1 MTRLP
6 VLAVI
11 FNNDYDFYYDA
22 ERIHELRSIEM
33 TEYYL
38 SSNGTST
45 TVIYDQKDVSVTAA
59 EFSMYTTAF
68 VIVLLLGGV
77 YAFSVDVQTLV
88 IAPIEKLV
96 ALVKRIAE
104 NPLGVQYQML
114 GADDGFAEGM
124 ETTILL
130 TTITKIG
137 GLMKVGFGEAGAAII
152 ARNLQESSGGKLNLL
167 GAGRSIYSIFGFC
180 DVRQFTDT
188 TECLQEE
195 VMLFVNR
202 IAHIL
207 HSIVVQCSG
216 AANKNIGDAFLLTW
230 KISSKSYPRDRE
242 RIADQAL
249 LTFVKALIELSR
261 YQEFICNFSVA
272 ASARLFKRFPDYKV
286 RIGCGLHVGWAV
298 EGAIGSN
305 RKIDATYISPHVSTT
320 EFLESS
326 TKEYG
331 VSLLLSEDF
340 YRLLSASAQRHIRQ
354 VDRIKRSAEEPP
366 MGLYTYDVDLF
377 IDWND
382 RFRNRKQSDAR
393 SKFIST
399 VRRTSQ
405 FLASG
410 IGADAI
416 QNGNLPS
423 IQEVKS
429 VASAA
434 SDSHSHSYS
443 HSHHSHHSNSLPHS
457 RNNSKNSVPVVHVP
471 SIEKNRM
478 GSVQS
483 NSGHTPAGKSRGVSR
498 NSVILNNNSNTSNH
512 HTPAHA
518 RPSVSAAS
526 YSGKRRTSILIKP
539 MGYTEVPLEEVD
551 EENPE
556 KEEEAVEERMRK
568 AKETPTIV
576 VAPYT
581 ERVWVED
588 QDVVDARHLISDAFR
603 NIWAEGMDAFIIGDW
618 TRAVEKF
625 SETFRLSKKKDG
637 PSKRIL
643 AFMEEHRNVAPES
656 WLGYRD
662 LTADAAH

>member
-6 VLAVI
+6 VLAIV
-11 FNNDYDFYYDA
+11 FNNGYPYYHNTL
-22 ERIHELRSIEM
+22 RIEELRTSEKIE
-33 TEYYL
+33 YSL

-45 TVIYDQKDVSVTAA
+45 TVIYDQKDISITSAQ
-59 EFSMYTTAF
+59 FSMYTTAF

-77 YAFSVDVQTLV
+77 YSFSVDVQTLV
-88 IAPIEKLV
+88 IGPIEKLV
-96 ALVKRIAE
+96 ALVKKIAE
-104 NPLGVQYQML
+104 NPLGVEYKML

-137 GLMKVGFGEAGAAII
+137 GLMRVGFGEAGASII

-230 KISSKSYPRDRE
+230 KISSRATPKE
-242 RIADQAL
+242 KANIADQAL

-261 YQEFICNFSVA
+261 HQEFICNFSMA
-272 ASARLFKRFPDYKV
+272 ATSRLFKRFPDYKV

-340 YRLLSASAQRHIRQ
+340 YRLLSASAQRYIRQ

-366 MGLYTYDVDLF
+366 MGLYTYDVDLS

-382 RFRNRKQSDAR
+382 RYRQSGRRQSDTR
-393 SKFIST
+393 SKFINT

-410 IGADAI
+410 VGADAI
-416 QNGNLPS
+416 QNGNLPTVH
-423 IQEVKS
+423 EVKS
-429 VASAA
+429 IASAI
-434 SDSHSHSYS
+434 SDNSQSHSHSHS
-443 HSHHSHHSNSLPHS
+443 SSVHHSRTNSKSAVPAVLADKHRHGSVNSNDSHHQQPTRNSITGDAS
-457 RNNSKNSVPVVHVP
+457 HVP
-471 SIEKNRM
+471 ALPRQSMAVGGRRRASI
-478 GSVQS
+478 
-483 NSGHTPAGKSRGVSR
+483 T
-498 NSVILNNNSNTSNH
+498 L
-512 HTPAHA
+512 
-518 RPSVSAAS
+518 
-526 YSGKRRTSILIKP
+526 KP
-539 MGYTEVPLEEVD
+539 MNYSQLPLEEVD

-556 KEEEAVEERMRK
+556 KEEEAVEERLRR

-576 VAPYT
+576 VAPYN

-603 NIWAEGMDAFIIGDW
+603 IIWAEGMDAFIIGDW

-625 SETFRLSKKKDG
+625 SETLRLSKKKDG

-643 AFMEEHRNVAPES
+643 EFMEEHNNVTPDS
-656 WLGYRD
+656 WQGYRD
-662 LTADAAH
+662 LSEGSGGH